1 MPLNPIPAVP
11 AFSGPLPTQSDLV
24 NYETNSS
31 RYMTEAP
38 VVIAGMN
45 AAITGIN
52 QIAVAAQQA
61 AALIGFRGLWSE
73 QTGALARP
81 ASVLHENELWALA
94 SDVADVT
101 AHEPSEAS
109 AVWALVRESAE
120 RVAYGESTVAAALDS
135 LGLSVGSL
143 NAASPGVILNSRFSH
158 NSRGV
163 ASGSVTLSAN
173 QRAWDCWKAGAS
185 GAVVS
190 LLNGVV
196 TVDSG
201 TLVYVVDEAVLTPG
215 TWTLSQSGTAP
226 MRLGAGDWLAGPRTI
241 TWESGHVTA
250 EFGVGTVDRPRFA
263 PGAVALPWVPY
274 GASERAALDR
284 YEQVVPLLVGPS
296 NARVWLSAPGS
307 VAFFSPEFHAAR
319 MRTTPSLTATN
330 NSSIQYLNSS
340 GVWTNT
346 TLTLS
351 VNVLS
356 GVPVVIASGIADLG
370 SVGGGLYVRRNA
382 TGDVFV
388 VLSAAL

>member
-52 QIAVAAQQA
+52 QIAIAAQQA

-94 SDVADVT
+94 SDVTDVT

-109 AVWALVRESAE
+109 TVWALVRESAE
-120 RVAYGESTVAAALDS
+120 RVAYGESNVAAALDS
-135 LGLSVGSL
+135 LGVSVGLL
-143 NAASPGVILNSRFSH
+143 NAASPGVMLNSRFAH

-226 MRLGAGDWLAGPRTI
+226 MRLGAGAWLAGPRTI

-274 GASERAALDR
+274 GASERAALDY
-284 YEQVVPLLVGPS
+284 YERAVPILIGNL
-296 NARVWLSAPGS
+296 NARAWLSARSGS
-307 VAFFSPEFHAAR
+307 EFFMPEITVGS
-319 MRTTPSLTATN
+319 MRSTPSLTAFN
-330 NSSIQYLNSS
+330 NSSVQYLNAS

-346 TLTLS
+346 TLYLGVGAIAGVITLS
-351 VNVLS
+351 AYVD
-356 GVPVVIASGIADLG
+356 GDAT
-370 SVGGGLYVRRNA
+370 GGGGAYVRRNA
-382 TGDVFV
+382 EASVFV

>member
-109 AVWALVRESAE
+109 TVWALVRESAE

-135 LGLSVGSL
+135 LGVL
-143 NAASPGVILNSRFSH
+143 
-158 NSRGV
+158 V
-163 ASGSVTLSAN
+163 ASLGDLAFIDKASLAFDAMPMVDGAPIVERGSNAN
-173 QRAWDCWKAGAS
+173 GAFVRF
-185 GAVVS
+185 A
-190 LLNGVV
+190 
-196 TVDSG
+196 DG
-201 TLVYVVDEAVLTPG
+201 TQLC
-215 TWTLSQSGTAP
+215 
-226 MRLGAGDWLAGPRTI
+226 RRTI
-241 TWESGHVTA
+241 TSSASIGTTWTFPAVFNSVPVIGLTLGGVIGSVIYNTVTA
-250 EFGVGTVDRPRFA
+250 
-263 PGAVALPWVPY
+263 
-274 GASERAALDR
+274 
-284 YEQVVPLLVGPS
+284 
-296 NARVWLSAPGS
+296 
-307 VAFFSPEFHAAR
+307 
-319 MRTTPSLTATN
+319 
-330 NSSIQYLNSS
+330 SSIEFA
-340 GVWTNT
+340 V
-346 TLTLS
+346 
-351 VNVLS
+351 
-356 GVPVVIASGIADLG
+356 
-370 SVGGGLYVRRNA
+370 RNA
-382 TGDVFV
+382 AEVLV
-388 VLSAAL
+388 VGQVQALAFGNWK